1 MIITVQPTSKPI
13 LAKNVLYPDITLTY
27 SSITS
32 FANAVKGDRAT
43 IRKYLNTT
51 KSDSK
56 SLYRKQGKLIL
67 VGPYLEGG
75 LAFIV

>member
-13 LAKNVLYPDITLTY
+13 LAKKVLYPHLTLTY

-56 SLYRKQGKLIL
+56 SLYRKQWKLTYI
-67 VGPYLEGG
+67 E
-75 LAFIV
+75 